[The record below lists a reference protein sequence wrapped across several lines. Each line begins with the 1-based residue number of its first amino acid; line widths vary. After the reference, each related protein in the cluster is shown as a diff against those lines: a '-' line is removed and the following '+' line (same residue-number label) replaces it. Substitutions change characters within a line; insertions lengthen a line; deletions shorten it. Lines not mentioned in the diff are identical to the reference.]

1 MVRNTTGGSKT
12 KCQARK
18 GFTAARQNTALRVSQ
33 DENELYAQVLAPLG
47 NGMCHV
53 VCIEDGVTRLCHIR
67 GKFRGHSKR
76 DNIIKRGT
84 WVMVGLRE
92 WELGKETSGK
102 KLQNCDLLEVY
113 SDFERDRLKT
123 SVKQD
128 WSLFVTNDNTNA
140 NLEETSMAD
149 SIVFSDDKMD
159 EYRDLLEKDILASKK
174 ETVAEEVVND
184 DDVIDVDDI

>member
-18 GFTAARQNTALRVSQ
+18 GFTASRQNTALRVSQ

-84 WVMVGLRE
+84 WVMVGRRE
-92 WELGKETSGK
+92 WEKETTGK

-123 SVKQD
+123 TVKQD
-128 WSLFVTNDNTNA
+128 WSLFVSNDNANA
-140 NLEETSMAD
+140 NLEETSMPD
-149 SIVFSDDKMD
+149 SFVFSDDKMD
-159 EYRDLLEKDILASKK
+159 EYRDLLEKDILASKDNDAVQNVIV
-174 ETVAEEVVND
+174 ED

>member
-1 MVRNTTGGSKT
+1 
-12 KCQARK
+12 
-18 GFTAARQNTALRVSQ
+18 
-33 DENELYAQVLAPLG
+33 
-47 NGMCHV
+47 
-53 VCIEDGVTRLCHIR
+53 
-67 GKFRGHSKR
+67 
-76 DNIIKRGT
+76 
-84 WVMVGLRE
+84 MVGLRE

-128 WSLFVTNDNTNA
+128 WSLFVTNDNANA